1 MARKKPWCQT
11 TAMNLSVPCRAD
23 LESKSSHSVTIGP
36 AESITTVVPSLH
48 AHAVYISGQ
57 KSYARLCTCRQVE
70 KIPAA
75 LNYLHRILAKR
86 LPSCLELSTGT
97 ACQGEGQ
104 GTPALTQEPTGSSLI
119 KSEINNASDNKEKNE
134 SILLISEQIQTADTQ
149 NLSTENCSPPFPDFV
164 LKFLIATCC

>member
-1 MARKKPWCQT
+1 MRQETKLMARKKPWCQT

-36 AESITTVVPSLH
+36 AVSITTVVPSLH
-48 AHAVYISGQ
+48 AHAVYLSGQ

-75 LNYLHRILAKR
+75 LNYLHRMLAKR
-86 LPSCLELSTGT
+86 LPSCLKLSTGT

-119 KSEINNASDNKEKNE
+119 KSEINNASDNKEK
-134 SILLISEQIQTADTQ
+134 
-149 NLSTENCSPPFPDFV
+149 
-164 LKFLIATCC
+164 K